1 MEHVVPFEEALAQ
14 FEFGNTHAITV
25 HFVNGYVIILK
36 RKIGGLPD
44 VYCYVSDDV
53 YLHVKPIQPATD
65 MSSVGL
71 HDLIVTL
78 ERFLF
83 DKDDIKEML
92 TLTDQDYLTI
102 RNNMQPF
109 L

>member
-1 MEHVVPFEEALAQ
+1 MEHVVQLGKILSQ
-14 FEFGNTHAITV
+14 FQFANMHAITV
-25 HFVNGYVIILK
+25 HFVNGYLIVLE

-53 YLHVKPIQPATD
+53 YLHAKPIQPATD
-65 MSSVGL
+65 MTSVEVY
-71 HDLIVTL
+71 DLIVTL

-83 DKDDIKEML
+83 DKEDIKEML
-92 TLTDQDYLTI
+92 TLSEQDYLTI